1 MSWSHVYRIFT
12 LLYLLFCCW
21 SAQASEQ
28 LYLDRCVSCHGG
40 TGAGNEALGA
50 PSIAGMSSRYIALQ
64 LRHYRDGIRGYQSGD
79 SYGPLM
85 VASAKGLSDE
95 DIGTL
100 AVFVS
105 KMTVP
110 KLVLAAQSDAF
121 NPFKARGV
129 YSGCSSCH
137 GAKGNGNDALGAP
150 RISQQYPSY
159 LKRQLLNFRAGIRG
173 DHKDDVLGQQM
184 KLLATQIPS
193 EEDID
198 TITRYLVVMGAQ

>member
-1 MSWSHVYRIFT
+1 VYKIFT
-12 LLYLLFCCW
+12 LLYLLLSCW

-50 PSIAGMSSRYIALQ
+50 PSIAGMSSKYVALQ

-79 SYGPLM
+79 SFGPLM

-95 DIGTL
+95 NIAAL

-105 KMTVP
+105 EMAVP
-110 KLVLAAQSDAF
+110 KLMLSAEGDAF

-137 GAKGNGNDALGAP
+137 GAKGDGNEALGAP

-159 LKRQLLNFRAGIRG
+159 LKRQLLNFRAGVRG

-193 EEDID
+193 EDDID

>member
-1 MSWSHVYRIFT
+1 MSWTYVYKFFSVLC
-12 LLYLLFCCW
+12 LLLSCW

-28 LYLDRCVSCHGG
+28 LYLDRCLSCHGG
-40 TGAGNEALGA
+40 TGAGTEALGA
-50 PSIAGMSSRYIALQ
+50 PSIAGMSSKYVALQ

-79 SYGPLM
+79 SFGPLM

-95 DIGTL
+95 NIAAL
-100 AVFVS
+100 AVVVS
-105 KMTVP
+105 EMAVP
-110 KLVLAAQSDAF
+110 KLMLSAEGDAF

-137 GAKGNGNDALGAP
+137 GAKGDGNEALGAP

-159 LKRQLLNFRAGIRG
+159 LKRQLLNFRAGVRG

-193 EEDID
+193 EDDID